1 MYGSPQGALHK
12 KVQLHIKNC
21 SNYKL
26 KNVAAN
32 QKMFLQIKKCCF
44 KVHFQP
50 CVKTCSGCHVLFL
63 LWEGSQQRIK
73 VLLSLWLSPT
83 AVEY

>member
-50 CVKTCSGCHVLFL
+50 CVKNMQWVSCFILVVGRKPAKNQSITQLVAFPYSC
-63 LWEGSQQRIK
+63 
-73 VLLSLWLSPT
+73 
-83 AVEY
+83 